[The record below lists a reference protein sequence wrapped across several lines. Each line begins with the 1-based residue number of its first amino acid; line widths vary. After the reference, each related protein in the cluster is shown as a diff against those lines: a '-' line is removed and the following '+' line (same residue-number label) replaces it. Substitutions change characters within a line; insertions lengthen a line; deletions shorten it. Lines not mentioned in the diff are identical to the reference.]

1 MSTKETNPNVLDE
14 FMKENIVESPIEEP
28 MDVFIEEDKGSSPVE
43 NYSIEQILKHRA
55 AKRVPAW
62 WIGKILDTH
71 SFVVAGNS
79 LNRDKPNDF
88 DVYTIGETFDFEKI
102 RHSIEHLP
110 SLRRKNGYIVCETK
124 NSMTIKIGDQV
135 VQFCKYTK
143 NSVMELIE
151 SFDFAHCQV
160 AAEFH
165 CLDLSDDYDYLENL
179 KVCVSKVYYTK
190 DWVKAKVN
198 ESTFYTGSEYPL
210 SSLIRLVKYAQRGMF
225 SGGAYKY
232 EMLKIFKDIINR
244 GYENYDDYKD
254 QLDSIDL
261 MLLTENNIGGLAFEL
276 YKDLRDK
283 GLVLKG

>member
-1 MSTKETNPNVLDE
+1 MSAEELDPSVLDE
-14 FMKENIVESPIEEP
+14 FMKENIVESPEEKSIE
-28 MDVFIEEDKGSSPVE
+28 DFIEEDEGSSPIE

-55 AKRVPAW
+55 KKRVPAW

-71 SFVVAGNS
+71 AFVVAGNS

-88 DVYTIGETFDFEKI
+88 DVYMIGETFDFERI
-102 RHSIEHLP
+102 RHNIEHFS
-110 SLRRKNGYIVCETK
+110 SLRRKGCHIICETK
-124 NSMTIKIGDQV
+124 NSMTIKLDDSII
-135 VQFCKYTK
+135 QFCKYTK
-143 NSVMELIE
+143 NSVMDLIK

-165 CLDLSDDYDYLENL
+165 CFDLSDDYDYLEDL
-179 KVCVSKVYYTK
+179 KVSVSKVYYTM

-225 SGGAYKY
+225 SGGSYKY
-232 EMLKIFKDIINR
+232 EMLKIFRDIINR
-244 GYENYDDYKD
+244 GYKNYDDYKD

-261 MLLTENNIGGLAFEL
+261 MLLTENNIGGIAFEL
-276 YKDLRDK
+276 FKDLRDK
-283 GLVLKG
+283 GLVEG

>member
-1 MSTKETNPNVLDE
+1 MDSNVLDE
-14 FMKENIVESPIEEP
+14 FIKNHEAIAESHPAESIADLAKMEEE
-28 MDVFIEEDKGSSPVE
+28 FSPAE

-55 AKRVPAW
+55 TKRVPAW
-62 WIGKILDTH
+62 WIGKILNTH

-88 DVYTIGETFDFEKI
+88 DVYMIGETFDFEKI
-102 RHSIEHLP
+102 RHNIEHFP
-110 SLRRKNGYIVCETK
+110 SLRKKCSIICETK
-124 NSMTIKIGDQV
+124 NSMTVKIDGYV
-135 VQFCKYTK
+135 TQFCKYTK
-143 NSVMELIE
+143 NSVMELIK

-165 CLDLSDDYDYLENL
+165 CCDLSDDYDYFENL
-179 KVCVSKVYYTK
+179 KVSVSKVYFTE

-225 SGGAYKY
+225 AGGSYKY

-244 GYENYDDYKD
+244 GYKDYEDYKD

-261 MLLTENNIGGLAFEL
+261 MLLTEENMGGLAFEL
-276 YKDLRDK
+276 YKDLKDK
-283 GLVLKG
+283 GLVLNG

>member
-1 MSTKETNPNVLDE
+1 MDSNFLDE
-14 FMKENIVESPIEEP
+14 FIKYHEAIAESHPAESIADAIAKEEEE
-28 MDVFIEEDKGSSPVE
+28 FSAAE

-55 AKRVPAW
+55 IKRVPAW
-62 WIGKILDTH
+62 WIGKILNTH

-88 DVYTIGETFDFEKI
+88 DVYMVGETFDFEKI
-102 RHSIEHLP
+102 RHNIEH
-110 SLRRKNGYIVCETK
+110 SQNLRKKCSIICETK
-124 NSMTIKIGDQV
+124 NSMTIKIDGYV

-143 NSVMELIE
+143 NSVMELIK

-160 AAEFH
+160 AAEFS
-165 CLDLSDDYDYLENL
+165 CCDLSDDWDYFENL
-179 KVCVSKVYYTK
+179 KVSVSKVYFTE

-210 SSLIRLVKYAQRGMF
+210 SSLLRLVKYAQRGMF
-225 SGGAYKY
+225 AGGSYKY
-232 EMLKIFKDIINR
+232 EMLKIFRDIINR
-244 GYENYDDYKD
+244 GYKDYEDYKD

-261 MLLTENNIGGLAFEL
+261 MLLTEENIGGLAFEL
-276 YKDLRDK
+276 YHDLKDK